1 MPEPNSSPHTP
12 TNTSPKVETLAG
24 SVVSSVSSSSPT
36 GIYDIVVVGAGPI
49 GLATAIGLRKRG
61 IENVLVVDQTR
72 AFRQVGQVLDLLPN
86 GLKAIKYL
94 DSNAYEEV
102 KKTGNKFLNPKQSND
117 EKTAQT
123 TQGQKPPKTS
133 PKWVYKNLQGQR
145 IRSIPL
151 SYDVW
156 FKDYGE
162 GRVSIAW
169 YDLQTTL
176 RHLLPQDRVKANH
189 RCINVVDEPETGSVR
204 IDCVSDIGVE
214 ANPYAYWADEQ
225 KNNDKQSQ
233 NSDNV
238 PQQLETKSIRAKL
251 IVAADGINSTIRRVL
266 YTDSPYQ
273 AFARPEYSG
282 FAAVSCREIAEIP
295 NELRTELE
303 EKFLQDSPI
312 VTITND
318 QISRDPACTP
328 NPRMMLF
335 RRPTGQ
341 VGYIVHLAL
350 PLDLLQRKS
359 GSSLIDLAV
368 QELEKVGFP
377 FVLTQLVRISPPAN
391 MQQRP
396 YYIHH
401 ATISDSVQL
410 PSTAQPNIEG
420 HPVTI
425 QPPWSAGRV
434 VLVGD
439 AAHGMPPFMAQ
450 GANQGLED
458 ALAVTTLIAN
468 IAQKNHWD
476 NTQAIAE
483 AFKKYESL
491 RRPLMAYVQQ
501 ATLTRFPHSSDKQW
515 QEYSQQVYCRNFDQV
530 VEALL

>member
-12 TNTSPKVETLAG
+12 TNTSPKVDTLAG
-24 SVVSSVSSSSPT
+24 SFVSSSSPME
-36 GIYDIVVVGAGPI
+36 IYDVVVVGAGPI
-49 GLATAIGLRKRG
+49 GLATALGLRKRG

-72 AFRQVGQVLDLLPN
+72 AFRQVGQTIDLLPN
-86 GLKAIKYL
+86 GLKALKYL
-94 DSNAYEEV
+94 DPNAYEEV
-102 KKTGNKFLNPKQSND
+102 KKTSIGFSNPTQSNT
-117 EKTAQT
+117 EKIDA
-123 TQGQKPPKTS
+123 TQGQKTPKTS
-133 PKWVYKNLQGQR
+133 PEWVYKNLQGQR

-169 YDLQTTL
+169 YNLQTTL

-189 RCINVVDEPETGSVR
+189 RCINVVDEPETGCVR
-204 IDCVSDIGVE
+204 IDCVSNIGVE
-214 ANPYAYWADEQ
+214 ANPYAYWADQQ
-225 KNNDKQSQ
+225 KQNEEQSQ
-233 NSDNV
+233 NLDNV

-328 NPRMMLF
+328 DPRMMLF

-350 PLDLLQRKS
+350 PLDLLQGKS

-368 QELEKVGFP
+368 QELEKAGFP

-410 PSTAQPNIEG
+410 PSTVEPNIEG

-425 QPPWSAGRV
+425 QPAWSAGRV

-450 GANQGLED
+450 GGNQGLED

-501 ATLTRFPHSSDKQW
+501 ATLTRFPHSSDKEW
-515 QEYSQQVYCRNFDQV
+515 QEYSQQVYCRNFDHV